1 MSKIGLRLVAL
12 AIVIGAPGC
21 GDNALSPPA
30 PGIYQLENVPNT
42 LVANVEI
49 DPGGTFRWGGGG
61 CDVTFDDGG
70 QWQVVDDRLVLTP
83 GSDNKVFSW
92 PLNPSGSAIL
102 THDEFKRLE
111 ITAGPRE
118 GELIASGLGEIWG
131 DYSASWLAG
140 GMCPTGCATPA
151 VPCED
156 PYVGSCYGN
165 TPPVYCHPD
174 P

>member
-30 PGIYQLENVPNT
+30 PGIYQLENMPNT